1 LKVQAGFDI
10 NLKLRSAPASWVGN
24 VSRTAI
30 YFTTYY
36 KDLADEIIRGLSSA
50 HRVIKVTRSSVVDG
64 FYYVLIEGDVAEDV
78 VSRLLKRDEV
88 TWFKIERI
96 PPIS

>member
-1 LKVQAGFDI
+1 VD
-10 NLKLRSAPASWVGN
+10 N

-36 KDLADEIIRGLSSA
+36 RDLADEIIRSLSSTY
-50 HRVIKVTRSSVVDG
+50 RVIKVTKSSVVDG
-64 FYYVLIEGDVAEDV
+64 FYYVLIDGDVAENE